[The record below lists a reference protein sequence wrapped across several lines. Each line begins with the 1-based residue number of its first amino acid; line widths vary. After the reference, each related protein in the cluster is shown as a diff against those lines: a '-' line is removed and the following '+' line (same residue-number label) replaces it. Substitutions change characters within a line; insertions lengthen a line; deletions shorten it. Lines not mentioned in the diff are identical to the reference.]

1 MTVTSLPAA
10 QGTATLRSTV
20 HREPVIGL
28 DERVVGY
35 VVTISIDL
43 PDGPVTDAVEALA
56 AGSPELADELHR
68 HYAELD
74 LPRLVADR
82 YVFMPATPRMLEGTL
97 PTGAAP
103 GRLVL
108 DLPDG
113 FEHSPGAVDRATALV
128 SLGASLAL
136 HRYTGTP
143 EQEALLPTVDFVV
156 VDAPVAGANLAAL
169 VVHAHSAH
177 ALVLA
182 TGVHDQAT
190 VARCVDAGVDA
201 LRGGSA
207 ERASDETAPPK
218 ILRPGQL
225 QCLAALHLL
234 HQQDVTMARV
244 AAVID
249 TDPVLTLRVLHLV
262 NSGAFALRSR
272 VDTVR
277 QGVVLLGVREVTTLV
292 TALALDAR
300 PGAMDSLWHILA
312 RALSSEALSG
322 DPAAYTA
329 GMLSALIDELGVPAE
344 VVLDA
349 VGVSPVVAD
358 AILELTGD
366 VGLALAAV
374 LAHERRDAATVAAC
388 GYVPVDV
395 SDVYLRCLSEAL
407 ETARAVNPG

>member
-1 MTVTSLPAA
+1 
-10 QGTATLRSTV
+10 
-20 HREPVIGL
+20 
-28 DERVVGY
+28 
-35 VVTISIDL
+35 
-43 PDGPVTDAVEALA
+43 
-56 AGSPELADELHR
+56 
-68 HYAELD
+68 
-74 LPRLVADR
+74 
-82 YVFMPATPRMLEGTL
+82 MLEGTL

-113 FEHSPGAVDRATALV
+113 FEHSPGAVERATALV
-128 SLGASLAL
+128 ALGASLAL

-143 EQEALLPTVDFVV
+143 EQDALLPTVDFVV
-156 VDAPVAGANLAAL
+156 VDAPADGCEPGGA
-169 VVHAHSAH
+169 
-177 ALVLA
+177 
-182 TGVHDQAT
+182 
-190 VARCVDAGVDA
+190 RRPCA
-201 LRGGSA
+201 LRPCPRPRDGRPRPGHRRPLRRRRCRRPARRRPS

-234 HQQDVTMARV
+234 HQEDVTMARV

-312 RALSSEALSG
+312 RALSSEALCG

-374 LAHERRDAATVAAC
+374 LAHERRDAATRRGLRLRAGRRLRRLPAL
-388 GYVPVDV
+388 PVRGAGD
-395 SDVYLRCLSEAL
+395 RAGRQPGLS
-407 ETARAVNPG
+407 TPWRATQGPASVGP